1 MDRLIGRGTA
11 IVAQATLLGTLLAIG
26 AGPASAQQY
35 PARPVTLVCPY
46 APATGIDIVARV
58 LADKLGASMGYK
70 IVVRNQPGASG
81 NIGADAVATAAPD
94 GYTLLIAG
102 NNQILNQFVSKG
114 VRDLPREFAPIT
126 MTGTIP
132 YVLAIPTVLP
142 AKSMAELVALARAK
156 PGEVNYS
163 GVVGSVS
170 HLLGVVLAAKA
181 NVDIRF
187 ISYKSTNDALTD
199 VLSGRVPIWV
209 TTVPSALP
217 YVKAGTVRVLGVGGE
232 RRAAGL
238 ADVPTMNEAG
248 YPELSAA
255 VELYMLAPLKTP
267 APIIGKLNADLVAAM
282 AAPEVREKLAG
293 QGIDPVTTTPE
304 QLGAQMRAQAV
315 KWAEAVKLSGLK
327 AD

>member
-1 MDRLIGRGTA
+1 MSRNIAGE
-11 IVAQATLLGTLLAIG
+11 VLGTVCAALVA
-26 AGPASAQQY
+26 ATSPSAFAQQY
-35 PARPVTLVCPY
+35 PARTVTLVCPY
-46 APATGIDIVARV
+46 GPATGIDIVARV

-70 IVVRNQPGASG
+70 MVVRNQPGASG
-81 NIGADAVATAAPD
+81 NIGADAVATATPD
-94 GYTLLIAG
+94 GYTILIAG

-132 YVLAIPTVLP
+132 YVLGIPTGLP

-156 PGEVNYS
+156 PGAVNYS

-170 HLLGVVLAAKA
+170 HLLGVILAAKA
-181 NVDIRF
+181 NIDIRF
-187 ISYKSTNDALTD
+187 ISYKSSNDALPD
-199 VLSGRVPIWV
+199 VLSGRVPIWI

-217 YVKAGTVRVLGVGGE
+217 YAKAGTVRVLGVGGDQ
-232 RRAAGL
+232 RAAGL
-238 ADVPTMNEAG
+238 ADVPTMNETG

-267 APIIGKLNADLVAAM
+267 PAIVNKLNADLVAAM

-304 QLGAQMRAQAV
+304 QLAAHMREQAI

-327 AD
+327 AQ

>member
-1 MDRLIGRGTA
+1 MNRTIGRA
-11 IVAQATLLGTLLAIG
+11 WLGAAAAVLLLAG
-26 AGPASAQQY
+26 TGPAGAQQY

-58 LADKLGASMGYK
+58 LSDRLNAALGYK
-70 IVVRNQPGASG
+70 MVVRNQPGASG

-94 GYTLLIAG
+94 GYTILIAG

-126 MTGTIP
+126 ITGTIP
-132 YVLAIPTVLP
+132 YVLGIPSALP

-156 PGEVNYS
+156 PGEINYS
-163 GVVGSVS
+163 GIVGSVS

-181 NVDIRF
+181 NIDIRF

-199 VLSGRVPIWV
+199 VLSGRVPIWI

-217 YVKAGTVRVLGVGGE
+217 YVKAGTVRVLGVAGDH
-232 RRAAGL
+232 RAAGL

-248 YPELSAA
+248 YPDLSAF
-255 VELYMLAPLKTP
+255 VELYVLAPLKTP
-267 APIIGKLNADLVAAM
+267 PAIINKLNADLVAAM

-304 QLGAQMRAQAV
+304 QTATRMREQAI

-327 AD
+327 AE